1 MERTVDTWQDGVN
14 FLLGLALFLSPFV
27 LGFSTESAAAYNA
40 HIIGALIAI
49 FAIATILTFQAW
61 EEWINAVLGLWL
73 VLAPWVLGFTGHE
86 AAKLTHVLIGVATLV
101 LAVWALRDHET
112 GHLSAG

>member
-1 MERTVDTWQDGVN
+1 MERTFGTWQDGVN
-14 FLLGLALFLSPFV
+14 FLLGVALFLSPFV
-27 LGFSTESAAAYNA
+27 LGFSTERAPSFNA

-49 FAIATILTFQAW
+49 LALATILAFQAW

-73 VLAPWVLGFTGHE
+73 IVAPWVLGFNGHE

-101 LAVWALRDHET
+101 LAVWAVRDHET
-112 GHLSAG
+112 GHLPVG